1 MGELSFGYSTTSAPI
16 AGVHSGL
23 GGASQVGRMSK
34 HPEYVY
40 YRSDWDKCRD
50 VYYGS
55 RVVKER
61 GEAYLPRLSEQSTE
75 EYNLYKDRALFF
87 SILSKTI
94 SAFVGMVMTRPP
106 ALRYPPE
113 LAGYFEDND
122 EHRQFYEVVT
132 DLITELLITGRA
144 GVMVDAPI
152 DSGVYDIVLYNAES
166 VINWGKNF
174 YVLEESYY
182 EQGSNF
188 AQELK
193 VKERI
198 LLLNDGVYQQV
209 LASDG
214 SIITPTIKG
223 RALNFIPF
231 QLVTPT
237 GMSHVIQKP
246 PLLDIVDINISHYR
260 TSADLEHGRHFTGL
274 PTPVL
279 IGADANVK
287 LRVGSTS
294 AWVLPDVNSD
304 AKYLE
309 FTGVGLGALERALV
323 EKQTQMASLSAR
335 MLDNSRYGSEAVDT
349 VRLRYM
355 SEVAG
360 LTTLVRTVESV
371 LTKSYRFIAESLG
384 ANPDEVYI
392 SFNKDFL
399 DDRLTTRE
407 VLDLVSAYQ
416 TGGINAQTLVYN
428 LKRGDVLS
436 PEDSDLDIIDELERD
451 KEDARRIAAGNG
463 GSDDG
468 DGDGSDP
475 ERRSATDVDTDP
487 KPRTAKSASRG
498 AVISGAKPNRR
509 RY

>member
-1 MGELSFGYSTTSAPI
+1 MISHGYSATTAPLAGRVVGGVGNVGSSGRI
-16 AGVHSGL
+16 A
-23 GGASQVGRMSK
+23 R
-34 HPEYVY
+34 HPEYQY

-50 VYYGS
+50 VYYGG
-55 RVVKER
+55 RVVKDK
-61 GEAYLPRLSEQSTE
+61 GEVYLPRLSEQSHE
-75 EYNLYKDRALFF
+75 EYYLYKDRALFF

-94 SAFVGMVMTRPP
+94 SAFIGMVMTRPP
-106 ALRYPPE
+106 VVRFPE
-113 LAGYFEDND
+113 LMSGYFEDQNSQ
-122 EHRQFYEVVT
+122 RQFYEIVT
-132 DLITELLITGRA
+132 DLLTELLITGRA
-144 GVMVDAPI
+144 GVLVDAPV
-152 DSGVYDIVLYNAES
+152 GGGKYDLKIYNAES
-166 VINWGKNF
+166 VINWGDGF
-174 YVLEESYY
+174 YILEESNYVRG
-182 EQGSNF
+182 ENF
-188 AQELK
+188 AQELR
-193 VKERI
+193 VSERI
-198 LLLNDGVYQQV
+198 LLLNDGRYEQV
-209 LASDG
+209 MTSDG
-214 SIITPTIKG
+214 SVVVPTMKG
-223 RALNFIPF
+223 RALDYIPF
-231 QLVTPT
+231 FVVSPI
-237 GMSHVIQKP
+237 GISDIIQKP

-274 PTPVL
+274 PTPIL
-279 IGADANVK
+279 IGAESNVK

-294 AWVLPDVNSD
+294 AWVLPDSNSD

-371 LTKSYRFIAESLG
+371 LTRGYRIIAESVG
-384 ANPDEVYI
+384 ANPDDVYI

-436 PEDSDLDIIDELERD
+436 PEDSDIDIIEGLER
-451 KEDARRIAAGNG
+451 EREYEREAAERRSG
-463 GSDDG
+463 GFDRG
-468 DGDGSDP
+468 DP
-475 ERRSATDVDTDP
+475 ERRGSTDVEGDD
-487 KPRTAKSASRG
+487 KPVTAKSANRG
-498 AVISGAKPNRR
+498 SIISAAKPNRV
-509 RY
+509 RYR

>member
-1 MGELSFGYSTTSAPI
+1 MGELSFGYSIVSAPS
-16 AGVHSGL
+16 AGGVS
-23 GGASQVGRMSK
+23 ASASRIGQMAK

-40 YRSDWDKCRD
+40 YRADWDKCRD

-55 RVVKER
+55 RVVKDK
-61 GEAYLPRLSEQSTE
+61 GEVYLPRLSEQSTE

-94 SAFVGMVMTRPP
+94 ASFVGMIMTRPP
-106 ALRYPPE
+106 ALRYPDVM
-113 LAGYFEDND
+113 ASYFEDGD
-122 EHRQFYEVVT
+122 ERRQFYEIVT

-144 GVMVDAPI
+144 GILVDAPI
-152 DSGVYDIVLYNAES
+152 DSGLYEIVLYNAES
-166 VINWGKNF
+166 IINWGKDF
-174 YVLEESYY
+174 YVLEENYY
-182 EQGSNF
+182 EQGANF

-193 VKERI
+193 LKERI
-198 LLLNDGVYQQV
+198 LLLNKGTYQQV

-214 SIITPTIKG
+214 SVVTPTIKG
-223 RALNFIPF
+223 RPLNFIPF
-231 QLVTPT
+231 QIVTPT
-237 GMSHVIQKP
+237 GMSSVIQKP
-246 PLLDIVDINISHYR
+246 PLLDIVDINLSHYR

-287 LRVGSTS
+287 LRIGSTS

-360 LTTLVRTVESV
+360 LTTLVRTVESA
-371 LTKSYRFIAESLG
+371 LTRSYRFIAESLG
-384 ANPDEVYI
+384 ANPDDIYI

-436 PEDSDLDIIDELERD
+436 PEDSDLEIIDELEKD
-451 KEDARRIAAGNG
+451 KEDARRIAG
-463 GSDDG
+463 GLGLDDDDG
-468 DGDGSDP
+468 DIDEPD
-475 ERRSATDVDTDP
+475 RRGATDVDSEPIT

-498 AVISGAKPNRR
+498 AVIAGAKPNRS